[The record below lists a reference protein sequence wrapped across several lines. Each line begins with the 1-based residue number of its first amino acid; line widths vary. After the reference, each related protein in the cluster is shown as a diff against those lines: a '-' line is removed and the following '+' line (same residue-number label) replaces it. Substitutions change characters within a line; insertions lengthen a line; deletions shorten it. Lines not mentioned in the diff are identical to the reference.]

1 MPGPNLAVAQT
12 AALCHRQLQDL
23 RQVGGDGSGQREGGS
38 CAVLS
43 DEGLSDL
50 GKGEAMVLQD
60 LAGLGSG
67 MMEKTQEEVLASH
80 MGMAQALGKKS
91 GRGQTGPGL
100 AGEGH
105 GLDGDP
111 SSLGCAGSGM
121 TDLCRFSWVRVEGAP
136 SKLGVMLPGISGDW
150 LGFSMVSDRL
160 SGAKNHNIWGVLS
173 CLDCYAVCISLTF
186 VCCSGFLF
194 FGRNPIRDSSILSKI
209 CEIIRKNL

>member
-1 MPGPNLAVAQT
+1 M
-12 AALCHRQLQDL
+12 
-23 RQVGGDGSGQREGGS
+23 E
-38 CAVLS
+38 
-43 DEGLSDL
+43 
-50 GKGEAMVLQD
+50 LQD
-60 LAGLGSG
+60 LAGPGPG
-67 MMEKTQEEVLASH
+67 VVEDAQEEVLAAH
-80 MGMAQALGKKS
+80 VGMAQALGEGP

-105 GLDGDP
+105 GLDGAP

-136 SKLGVMLPGISGDW
+136 SKLGVMLPRISWDW

-160 SGAKNHNIWGVLS
+160 SGAKNHNMWGKLP

-186 VCCSGFLF
+186 TRCSGFAL
-194 FGRNPIRDSSILSKI
+194 FGRNLKRDSSILSKI